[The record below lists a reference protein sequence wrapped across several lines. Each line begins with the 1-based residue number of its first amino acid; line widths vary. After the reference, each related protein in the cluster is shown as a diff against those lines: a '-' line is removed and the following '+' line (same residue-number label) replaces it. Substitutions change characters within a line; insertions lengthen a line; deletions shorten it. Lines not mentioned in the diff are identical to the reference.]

1 MVSKGNHF
9 VGTLEEQRIAVLIDM
24 QNLFYSALSIY
35 KKKLNFETL
44 LPVITRGRRLT
55 RAIAYIVQTP
65 EIDQTKFMDFLI
77 SLGVEI
83 KSKKLKVRPD
93 GSAKGDWDMGL
104 AIDAINI
111 APKVDAIALVT
122 GDGDFV
128 ALVEKL
134 KAMGIRV
141 EVYSFPSSTAEE
153 LRLSA
158 DYYHALDAEV
168 LRFA

>member
-1 MVSKGNHF
+1 MESRSNSQI
-9 VGTLEEQRIAVLIDM
+9 GTLEEQRVAVLIDM
-24 QNLFYSALSIY
+24 QNMFYSALSIY

-55 RAIAYIVQTP
+55 RAVAYVVQTP
-65 EIDQTKFMDFLI
+65 EIDQTKFLDFLI

-134 KAMGIRV
+134 KAMGVRV

>member
-1 MVSKGNHF
+1 MMESRNAGQI
-9 VGTLEEQRIAVLIDM
+9 GTLEEQRLAILIDV
-24 QNLFYSALSIY
+24 QNMFYSALSIY

-44 LPVITRGRRLT
+44 LPLIVRGRRLT
-55 RAIAYIVQTP
+55 RSIAYVVQTP
-65 EIDQTKFMDFLI
+65 EVDQTKFLDFLVG
-77 SLGVEI
+77 LGVDI

-104 AIDAINI
+104 AIDAINL
-111 APKVDAIALVT
+111 AQKVDVIALVT

-134 KAMGIRV
+134 KAMGVRV
-141 EVYSFPSSTAEE
+141 EVYSFPGSTADE
-153 LRLSA
+153 LRQAA

-168 LRFA
+168 LRF

>member
-1 MVSKGNHF
+1 MESKSNLQT
-9 VGTLEEQRIAVLIDM
+9 GTLEDQRVAVLIDM
-24 QNLFYSALSIY
+24 QNMFYSALSMY

-55 RAIAYIVQTP
+55 RAVAYVVQTP
-65 EIDQTKFMDFLI
+65 EIDQTKFLDFLV

-83 KSKKLKVRPD
+83 KSKKLKIRPD
-93 GSAKGDWDMGL
+93 GSAKGDWDMGM

-128 ALVEKL
+128 ALVDKL
-134 KAMGIRV
+134 KAMGVRV
-141 EVYSFPSSTAEE
+141 EVYSFPGSTAEE
-153 LRLSA
+153 LRLAA